1 MKTWKKFLIWLLKR
15 VIKWLTNNAT
25 KEEIKAEVLGLLVE
39 TAEDLVDMT
48 IAELRSLAK
57 AKGISL
63 ESKRTKEEILNIL
76 KEQLNLE

>member
-15 VIKWLTNNAT
+15 VVKWLTNNAT
-25 KEEIKAEVLGLLVE
+25 KEEIKAEVLGLLIE
-39 TAEDLVDMT
+39 TADDLVDMT

-76 KEQLNLE
+76 KEQLQLE

>member
-1 MKTWKKFLIWLLKR
+1 MKTWKKFLIWLLKK
-15 VIKWLTNNAT
+15 VVKWLSNNST

-39 TAEDLVDMT
+39 TADDLVEMT

-63 ESKRTKEEILNIL
+63 ESKRTKEEILAIL
-76 KEQLNLE
+76 KEQLHIE

>member
-1 MKTWKKFLIWLLKR
+1 MKTWKKFLIWLLKK
-15 VIKWLTNNAT
+15 VVKWLTNNST
-25 KEEIKAEVLGLLVE
+25 KEEIKAEVLGLLIE
-39 TAEDLVDMT
+39 TADDLVDMT

-76 KEQLNLE
+76 KEQLQLE

>member
-1 MKTWKKFLIWLLKR
+1 MKTWKKFLIWLLKK
-15 VIKWLTNNAT
+15 VVKWLTNNAT

-39 TAEDLVDMT
+39 TADDLIDMT

-76 KEQLNLE
+76 KEQLQLE

>member
-1 MKTWKKFLIWLLKR
+1 MKTWKKFLIWLLKK
-15 VIKWLTNNAT
+15 VVKWLSNNAT

>member
-1 MKTWKKFLIWLLKR
+1 MKTWKKFLIWLLKK
-15 VIKWLTNNAT
+15 VVKWLSNNAT
-25 KEEIKAEVLGLLVE
+25 KEEIKAEVLGLLIE
-39 TAEDLVDMT
+39 NADDLVEMT

>member
-1 MKTWKKFLIWLLKR
+1 MKTWKKFLIWLLKK
-15 VIKWLTNNAT
+15 VVKWLTNNAT
-25 KEEIKAEVLGLLVE
+25 KEEIKAEVLGLLIE
-39 TAEDLVDMT
+39 TADDLVDMT

-76 KEQLNLE
+76 KEQLQLE